1 MSYRRRDSPLGAV
14 RAVVGS
20 LYCLAFVVAA
30 MTLSNPIALGALT
43 LAIAGAGVGAGAALE
58 LRRAAK
64 FAVPL
69 MVTVCVI
76 NALAAREGVT
86 VIARLGNIPLY
97 GQTDVTLEATVYGA
111 ILGLRA
117 LALILAAALYTATV
131 DPDELLRLLRRFS
144 FHSALSATL
153 ATRMVPLLTRDA
165 GRLADAQRCRPGESA
180 SRVQL
185 LRATTSGVLDRAL
198 DVAAALEVRGY
209 SQARRL
215 PRARTS
221 WSRHDLAFAA
231 SAASLVSLAIAAH
244 VAGWEPFQAYPTVH
258 VGAGRSVILV
268 GALLLAVSWLP
279 FLDRRGVVR

>member
-1 MSYRRRDSPLGAV
+1 VSYRRRDSPLGAT
-14 RAVVGS
+14 RAGVAS

-30 MTLSNPIALGALT
+30 LTLSNPIALGALT
-43 LAIAGAGVGAGAALE
+43 LGVAGAGVGAGAALE

-69 MVTVCVI
+69 MVTICVI
-76 NALAAREGVT
+76 NALASRDGVT
-86 VIARLGNIPLY
+86 VIVRLGHVPLY
-97 GQTDVTLEATVYGA
+97 GQTDITLEATVDGA

-131 DPDELLRLLRRFS
+131 DPDELLRLFRRFS

-231 SAASLVSLAIAAH
+231 SAATMSALAISAH
-244 VAGWEPFQAYPTVH
+244 IAGWEPFQPYPTLH
-258 VGAGRSVILV
+258 VGAGRSVILLA
-268 GALLLAVSWLP
+268 ALLLVVSWLP
-279 FLDRRGVVR
+279 FLDRRGIRR

>member
-1 MSYRRRDSPLGAV
+1 VSYRRRDSPLGVA
-14 RAVVGS
+14 RAGVAS
-20 LYCLAFVVAA
+20 LYCLAFAVAA
-30 MTLSNPIALGALT
+30 LTLSNPIALGALT
-43 LAIAGAGVGAGAALE
+43 IAVVGAGVGAGAALE

-64 FAVPL
+64 FALPM
-69 MVTVCVI
+69 MVTICVI
-76 NALAAREGVT
+76 NALASRDGVT
-86 VIARLGNIPLY
+86 VIARLGNVPLY
-97 GQTDVTLEATVYGA
+97 GQTDITLQATVYGA

-117 LALILAAALYTATV
+117 LALILAATLYTATV
-131 DPDELLRLLRRFS
+131 DPDELLRLMRRFS

-215 PRARTS
+215 PPARIS
-221 WSRHDLAFAA
+221 WSRHDLAFAL
-231 SAASLVSLAIAAH
+231 SAAGIVALSVAAH
-244 VAGWEPFQAYPTVH
+244 VAGWEPFQAYPTLH
-258 VGAGRSVILV
+258 VGAGASVLV
-268 GALLLAVSWLP
+268 VAVLLLALAWLP

>member
-1 MSYRRRDSPLGAV
+1 VSYRRRASPLGAA
-14 RAVVGS
+14 RAGVAS

-30 MTLSNPIALGALT
+30 LTLSNPIALGALT
-43 LAIAGAGVGAGAALE
+43 LGVAGAAVGAGAALE
-58 LRRAAK
+58 LRRAAR

-69 MVTVCVI
+69 MATICVI
-76 NALAAREGVT
+76 NAVASRDGVT
-86 VIARLGNIPLY
+86 VIVRLGNVPLY
-97 GQTDVTLEATVYGA
+97 GQTDITLQAMVYGA

-131 DPDELLRLLRRFS
+131 DPDELLRLFRRFS

-198 DVAAALEVRGY
+198 DVAASLEVRGY

-221 WSRHDLAFAA
+221 WSRHDIAFAA
-231 SAASLVSLAIAAH
+231 SAASLTALSIAAH
-244 VAGWEPFQAYPTVH
+244 LAGWERFQAYPTLY
-258 VGAGRSVILV
+258 VGAGGSV
-268 GALLLAVSWLP
+268 LAVAAVLLGVAWLP
-279 FLDRRGVVR
+279 FLDRHGVVR

>member
-1 MSYRRRDSPLGAV
+1 VSYRRRASPLGVV
-14 RAVVGS
+14 RAGVAS

-30 MTLSNPIALGALT
+30 LTLSNPIALGALT
-43 LAIAGAGVGAGAALE
+43 LAIVGAGVGAGAALE

-86 VIARLGNIPLY
+86 VIARLGDIPLY
-97 GQTDVTLEATVYGA
+97 GQTDITLEATVYGA

-131 DPDELLRLLRRFS
+131 DPDELLRLMRRFS

-153 ATRMVPLLTRDA
+153 ATRLVPLLTRDA
-165 GRLADAQRCRPGESA
+165 RRLADAQRCRPGEPA

-215 PRARTS
+215 PRVRTS

-231 SAASLVSLAIAAH
+231 SAAGIVALSVAAH
-244 VAGWEPFQAYPTVH
+244 VAGSEPFQAYPTLQ
-258 VGAGRSVILV
+258 VGTASAVFAV
-268 GALLLAVSWLP
+268 SALLVALAWLP
-279 FLDRRGVVR
+279 SLDRRGVAR